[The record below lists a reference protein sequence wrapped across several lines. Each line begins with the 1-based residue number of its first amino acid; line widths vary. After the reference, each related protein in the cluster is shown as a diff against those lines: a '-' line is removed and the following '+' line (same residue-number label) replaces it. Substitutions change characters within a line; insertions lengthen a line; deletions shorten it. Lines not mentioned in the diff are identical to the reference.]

1 MPVFKYIAYD
11 ASGRKKTGTIESE
24 AKEKAVSV
32 LKSRGI
38 FSDTLEKIEKESSK
52 STGIFSNHFFRVSQK
67 QRANLFFKLATLLE
81 SSIPLVEV
89 LGIIAS
95 QEKGGLND
103 RLLDIKDKVSGGMKF
118 SSALRTY
125 PKIFGPVYLNMIEI
139 AEKTGSLYKVLFTI
153 ANYEENKGA
162 LRYKLLSAIAYP
174 AFILSLG
181 VAVVSF
187 LLIYIVP
194 KMQHIFLSLHKSL
207 PTVTKVIIAV
217 GSFMKSYFLESFV
230 FAVIGIVIFR
240 FAYLRVEKFRNTIEK
255 FLLGISAYRK
265 LRIARFSSVLA
276 FQLKA
281 GIPLVDAVRSSYT
294 VISNHLFCK
303 RMEEAAENIEDG
315 MAVDRAFER
324 AGLFD
329 RMFIASINTGQ
340 RSGKLSEFIGRMAD
354 YYEKDV
360 DKLLKIVV
368 SAAEPA
374 AILFLGV
381 VVGFIVMSIMVP
393 LFDINQLIK

>member
-1 MPVFKYIAYD
+1 
-11 ASGRKKTGTIESE
+11 
-24 AKEKAVSV
+24 
-32 LKSRGI
+32 
-38 FSDTLEKIEKESSK
+38 
-52 STGIFSNHFFRVSQK
+52 
-67 QRANLFFKLATLLE
+67 
-81 SSIPLVEV
+81 
-89 LGIIAS
+89 
-95 QEKGGLND
+95 
-103 RLLDIKDKVSGGMKF
+103 
-118 SSALRTY
+118 
-125 PKIFGPVYLNMIEI
+125 MIEI

-162 LRYKLLSAIAYP
+162 LRYKLLSAVAYP

-181 VAVVSF
+181 AAVVSF

-217 GSFMKSYFLESFV
+217 GSFMKNYFLESFV
-230 FAVIGIVIFR
+230 FAVVGIVIFR
-240 FAYLRVEKFRNTIEK
+240 LVYLRVEGFRNTIEK

-303 RMEEAAENIEDG
+303 RMEETAENIEGG
-315 MAVDRAFER
+315 MAVDKAFEK
-324 AGLFD
+324 AGFFD

-354 YYEKDV
+354 YYEKDI